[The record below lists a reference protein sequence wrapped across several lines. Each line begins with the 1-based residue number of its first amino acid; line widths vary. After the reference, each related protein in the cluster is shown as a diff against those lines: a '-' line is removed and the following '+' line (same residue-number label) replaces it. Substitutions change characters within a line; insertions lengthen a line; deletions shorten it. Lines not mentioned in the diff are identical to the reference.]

1 MANWAMTAYAIEGD
15 KQVLEKIHHAIK
27 HPKIIK
33 EDSSEGWEGNVLAA
47 LGIEWENRN
56 PDGSGYYMRGF
67 IQEDT
72 VRMENGTLRFSAEE
86 AWGATDLNEVLEEN
100 LPVKVFYCVEEQGE
114 EVFATNDKD
123 GKYFFDRFYADI
135 CIDGEYDSEYFIDE
149 DSLLKWLSDKTDG
162 RVKTQEDI
170 DEFNADYEDEALDD
184 ENYIHVYEYQI
195 C

>member
-1 MANWAMTAYAIEGD
+1 MANWAMTAYVIEGD
-15 KQVLEKIHHAIK
+15 KQVLEKIYHAIK

-33 EDSSEGWEGNVLAA
+33 DSSEGWEGNVLAA

-72 VRMENGTLRFSAEE
+72 VSMEGGTLRFNAEE
-86 AWGATDLNEVLEEN
+86 AWGATDFNEVLEEN
-100 LPVKVFYCVEEQGE
+100 LPVKIFYCVEEQGE

-123 GKYFFDRFYADI
+123 GKYFFDKFYADI

-149 DSLLKWLSDKTDG
+149 ASLLKWLSDKTDG

>member
-15 KQVLEKIHHAIK
+15 KQVLEKIHQAIK

-33 EDSSEGWEGNVLAA
+33 DSSEGWEGNVLAA

-72 VRMENGTLRFSAEE
+72 VRMEDDTLRFSAKE

-100 LPVKVFYCVEEQGE
+100 LPVKVFYCVEEQDGE
-114 EVFATNDKD
+114 LFATNDKE
-123 GKYFFDRFYADI
+123 GKYFLDKFYADI

-149 DSLLKWLSDKTDG
+149 ASLLKWLSDKTDG

>member
-1 MANWAMTAYAIEGD
+1 MANWAMTAYVIEGD
-15 KQVLEKIHHAIK
+15 KQVLEKIHYAIK

-33 EDSSEGWEGNVLAA
+33 DSSERWEGNVLAA

-67 IQEDT
+67 IQEDN
-72 VRMENGTLRFSAEE
+72 VSMEGDTLRFSAEE
-86 AWGATDLNEVLEEN
+86 AWGTTDLNEVLEEN
-100 LPVKVFYCVEEQGE
+100 LPVKVFYCVEEQEG

-123 GKYFFDRFYADI
+123 GKYFFDKFYADI

-149 DSLLKWLSDKTDG
+149 ASLLKWLSDKTDS

-184 ENYIHVYEYQI
+184 ENYIHVYEYEV

>member
-1 MANWAMTAYAIEGD
+1 MANMASVAYAIEGD

-27 HPKIIK
+27 HPKVIK
-33 EDSSEGWEGNVLAA
+33 DSTEGWEGNVLAA

-100 LPVKVFYCVEEQGE
+100 FPVKVFYCVEEQGE
-114 EVFATNDKD
+114 ELFATNDKD
-123 GKYFFDRFYADI
+123 GKYFFDKFYADI

-149 DSLLKWLSDKTDG
+149 ASLLKWLSDKTDG

-170 DEFNADYEDEALDD
+170 DEFNADYEDEALED
-184 ENYIHVYEYQI
+184 ENYIHVYEYEV

>member
-1 MANWAMTAYAIEGD
+1 MANWAMTAYVIEGD
-15 KQVLEKIHHAIK
+15 KQVLKKIHHAIK
-27 HPKIIK
+27 HSKIIK
-33 EDSSEGWEGNVLAA
+33 DSSEGWEGNVLAA

-72 VRMENGTLRFSAEE
+72 VRIEDGTLRFDAEE

-135 CIDGEYDSEYFIDE
+135 CIDGEYDSKYFIDKA
-149 DSLLKWLSDKTDG
+149 SLLKWLSDKTDG

>member
-1 MANWAMTAYAIEGD
+1 MANWAMTAYVIEGD

-27 HPKIIK
+27 HPKVIK
-33 EDSSEGWEGNVLAA
+33 DSSERWEGNVLAA
-47 LGIEWENRN
+47 LDIEWENRN

-72 VRMENGTLRFSAEE
+72 VRMEDGTLRFNAEE
-86 AWGATDLNEVLEEN
+86 AWGAIDLNEVLEEN
-100 LPVKVFYCVEEQGE
+100 LPVKVFYCVEEQGGE
-114 EVFATNDKD
+114 IFATNDKD

-149 DSLLKWLSDKTDG
+149 ASLLKWLSDKTDG

-170 DEFNADYEDEALDD
+170 DEFNADYEDDALDD